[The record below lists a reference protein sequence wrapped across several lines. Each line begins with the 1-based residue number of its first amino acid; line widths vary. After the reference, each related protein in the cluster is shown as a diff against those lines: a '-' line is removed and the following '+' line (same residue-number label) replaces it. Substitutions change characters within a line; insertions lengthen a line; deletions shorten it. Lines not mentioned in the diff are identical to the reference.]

1 MDEVL
6 NTVGQ
11 LCSSLDKSTLMIIIG
26 ISAVLIL
33 IGVVKRAIRFAI
45 LVGIICLLATGIM
58 WIKDEVLTRNNITV
72 EGSMISV
79 NGTEFNLK
87 DVESADIASSA
98 DGENSN
104 IKINLKNK
112 KAVTIVIP
120 SNKVWMVKS
129 LLENATTK
137 IYEDYVIN

>member
-1 MDEVL
+1 MDTVL
-6 NTVGQ
+6 NTIGQ
-11 LCSSLDKSTLMIIIG
+11 LCSSIDKSTLMIIIG
-26 ISAVLIL
+26 ISIVLIL

-45 LVGIICLLATGIM
+45 LVGIICLLATGVM

-98 DGENSN
+98 DGEDSS